1 MPLQEQAQASSKAI
15 SCSKGKAKL
24 LPLLQAGPG
33 ERRNAVSEAGVEPPP
48 IKKGGGSV
56 FLRDREAERTEPSWR
71 SGSGSLGGRIPT
83 PLGFEIKG
91 IWAPVN
97 RKEGPFREAP

>member
-1 MPLQEQAQASSKAI
+1 M
-15 SCSKGKAKL
+15 
-24 LPLLQAGPG
+24 
-33 ERRNAVSEAGVEPPP
+33 
-48 IKKGGGSV
+48 